1 MFTGLIA
8 KIGIIRRIK
17 RYASSMEITCEASR
31 QLLLDYNIGDSMAI
45 NGACL
50 TAIHCTETTFTVLIM
65 PETVKRTTFQASKIG
80 DKVNLERAM
89 QQNQRFEGH
98 FVAGHI
104 DTTTRLLDKKI
115 LDHATILTFSYPP
128 KLNGQL
134 IAQGSIAIQ
143 GVSLTITQ
151 TTTNK
156 FSVSLIPHSSH
167 LTTLGELV
175 IGESVNLET
184 DMIGKYV
191 EVQQKRMQ
199 AKETVYE

>member
-8 KIGIIRRIK
+8 ETGIIRRIK

-104 DTTTRLLDKKI
+104 DTTTRLLDKKM

-191 EVQQKRMQ
+191 EAQQKRMQ

>member
-8 KIGIIRRIK
+8 EIGIIRRIK

-167 LTTLGELV
+167 LTTLGELI

>member
-8 KIGIIRRIK
+8 EIGIIRRIK

>member
-1 MFTGLIA
+1 MFTGLITE
-8 KIGIIRRIK
+8 IGIIRRIK